1 MRPVTVFVLLLF
13 ASGVVGGELY
23 GRTLAAQRLAQ
34 LSAQHRAAA
43 CTACALAPAAPSVGA
58 CTSHRQTPSTP
69 RTRHRRIVGRGLL
82 PALRAGPAA

>member
-13 ASGVVGGELY
+13 ATGVVGGELY
-23 GRTLAAQRLAQ
+23 GRTLTAGRLAQ
-34 LSAQHRAAA
+34 LPVQHRVAA
-43 CTACALAPAAPSVGA
+43 CTVRVVAPAAKRAGERSGPSRSQRA
-58 CTSHRQTPSTP
+58 P